1 MFEKLFTVMYYS
13 IYKYCCVLRFDTY
26 LRLYVVFHKSKL
38 FISMQCFLSFAK
50 TKILRENVM
59 KYLNALSLSFS
70 LSGMKLFPNVYIV
83 LWLRR
88 MSNVEFLLL

>member
-38 FISMQCFLSFAK
+38 FISMQCFFYNLSK
-50 TKILRENVM
+50 KILRENVM
-59 KYLNALSLSFS
+59 KYLNALSLSQWIETYSEYLYCFIVAT
-70 LSGMKLFPNVYIV
+70 NV
-83 LWLRR
+83 
-88 MSNVEFLLL
+88 

>member
-59 KYLNALSLSFS
+59 KYLNALSLFLSQWNETFS
-70 LSGMKLFPNVYIV
+70 ECLYCFMVATNV
-83 LWLRR
+83 
-88 MSNVEFLLL
+88 

>member
-38 FISMQCFLSFAK
+38 FISMQCFFYNLSK
-50 TKILRENVM
+50 KILRENVM
-59 KYLNALSLSFS
+59 KYLNALSLS
-70 LSGMKLFPNVYIV
+70 LNGLKLIPNIYIV
-83 LWLRR
+83 LLLQR

>member
-59 KYLNALSLSFS
+59 KYLNALPLSQWNETYSECLYCFIVAT
-70 LSGMKLFPNVYIV
+70 NV
-83 LWLRR
+83 
-88 MSNVEFLLL
+88 